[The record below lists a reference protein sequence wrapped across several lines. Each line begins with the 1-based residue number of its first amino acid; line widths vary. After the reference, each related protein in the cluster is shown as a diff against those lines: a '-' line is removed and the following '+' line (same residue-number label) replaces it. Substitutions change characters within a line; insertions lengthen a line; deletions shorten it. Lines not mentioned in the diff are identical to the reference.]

1 MLSKR
6 RSRELISCDPV
17 QLNFNFNTETETET
31 ETADSRQTQIQL
43 AKHTKKGLLIIA
55 HAEIHR
61 SIGVERYRDLL
72 GVPLIYPSVDRVR
85 TTNTSGVKMEEK
97 LVNSLNSIVECV
109 WII

>member
-1 MLSKR
+1 MILSNSTSTSTQR
-6 RSRELISCDPV
+6 
-17 QLNFNFNTETETET
+17 QT
-31 ETADSRQTQIQL
+31 QTQIQL

-61 SIGVERYRDLL
+61 LIGVERYRDLL

-109 WII
+109 WMI